1 MYSYLL
7 MLSHIQF
14 LATTWTVTHQAPLS
28 MGFSRQEYWSGWP
41 CPPPGDLPDLGI
53 EPVSLKS
60 PALADRF
67 FTTSATA
74 LWWKKFQFTKEASV
88 HTVSRNT
95 VSNPPKGSGK
105 VTV

>member
-1 MYSYLL
+1 MTTGSILREVYGGEE
-7 MLSHIQF
+7 IQPVHSEGDQPWVF
-14 LATTWTVTHQAPLS
+14 FGRNDAQAETCS
-28 MGFSRQEYWSGWP
+28 
-41 CPPPGDLPDLGI
+41 PPGDLPDLGI

-60 PALADRF
+60 PALAGGF
-67 FTTSATA
+67 FITSATA